1 MKNRK
6 RASQQ
11 TEAGI
16 QRRVDGG
23 YSSITDL
30 LTVNEVR
37 NCKAAIKPFTGKKV
51 QQRRRVQ
58 NIYTVVASLRA
69 NPLAPSRMT
78 VL

>member
-1 MKNRK
+1 MRS
-6 RASQQ
+6 SQQ

-16 QRRVDGG
+16 IRRVDGG

-30 LTVNEVR
+30 LTVNEMRYYKV
-37 NCKAAIKPFTGKKV
+37 AIKPFTGKKV
-51 QQRRRVQ
+51 QQWERVQ
-58 NIYTVVASLRA
+58 YIYTCVASLRA